1 MAESPDPDVN
11 GSTEVVTVDSSST
24 STRKKRTIVVVR
36 RPNKRQ
42 QHHDCDDDG
51 PASPKRKTLLV
62 SRRPR
67 PSEGRLF
74 ENNSHTV
81 HLGAD
86 GSGNAGDLPAHSG
99 RNLKRHPDGR
109 VLERRILGTAAAF
122 EEVAY
127 VERIHCWCCC
137 VLQRVVLGEEYHVQ
151 HSNMCFSLLIL

>member
-1 MAESPDPDVN
+1 MAGSPDPDVN
-11 GSTEVVTVDSSST
+11 GSTITVDSSST

-42 QHHDCDDDG
+42 QHHDCNDDG

-74 ENNSHTV
+74 ENTSHTV
-81 HLGAD
+81 SLGAD
-86 GSGNAGDLPAHSG
+86 GSGRAGDLPAQSG
-99 RNLKRHPDGR
+99 GKLSRHPDGR

-127 VERIHCWCCC
+127 VGRGPC
-137 VLQRVVLGEEYHVQ
+137 
-151 HSNMCFSLLIL
+151 